1 MPESHI
7 WPAGQGTR
15 SEQRPHSPETRL
27 QVVPSGHI
35 AALLSQPQVWVA
47 GLHRWFGFGPQTA
60 GVTVQSGMHTP
71 SLGARP
77 SGSGMHT

>member
-1 MPESHI
+1 MHI

-15 SEQRPHSPETRL
+15 TEQRPHSPVRRL
-27 QVVPSGHI
+27 QAVPAAQSDGVVT
-35 AALLSQPQVWVA
+35 QFPQVCVA
-47 GLHRWFGFGPQTA
+47 GLHCSVAPQIA

-71 SLGARP
+71 SLDARP